1 MKMLAKTMR
10 RAAVITCLVLGAT
23 SATAQGDYPSKPI
36 RLVVPFP
43 AGNTADIVGRLLAE
57 RLHVGLGQP
66 VIVENKAGAGG
77 ILGVDAVAKAEK
89 DGHTLLLT
97 TASPIVVNPAV
108 YRSLPYNVQR
118 DLAPI
123 AAISYQPMILLAN
136 KSVPATNLKDLVQ
149 YLSRNSDKA
158 AYASVGA
165 GTFGHLAMETFVNAV
180 GVRPTHVPYKGSGAA
195 YIDVMSGQ
203 VAMMFDGLS
212 SGSAQYRAGRL
223 NALAVTSSHRSPLLP
238 DVPTVAESGI
248 PALKNFE
255 VSAWVGLFAPAGTS
269 SSAIRKIRQ
278 EIDKIL
284 GTSEFRSQLLTVSMT
299 TAEPRPTE
307 QFVEEIRLDTAKWSQ
322 AARDAKLSPFE

>member
-77 ILGVDAVAKAEK
+77 ILGVDAVAKADK

-97 TASPIVVNPAV
+97 SASPIVVNPAV

-123 AAISYQPMILLAN
+123 AAISYQPMILLTN

-149 YLSRNSDKA
+149 YLSRSGDKA

-165 GTFGHLAMETFVNAV
+165 GTFGHLAMETFVNAI

-223 NALAVTSSHRSPLLP
+223 NALAVTSSSRSPLLP

-248 PALKNFE
+248 PSLKNFE

-269 SSAIRKIRQ
+269 SLVTRKVRQ

-284 GTSEFRSQLLTVSMT
+284 GTREFRSQLLAVSMT
-299 TAEPRPTE
+299 AAEPRPIE

>member
-1 MKMLAKTMR
+1 MTMLAKSTR
-10 RAAVITCLVLGAT
+10 RAATIACLVLAAT
-23 SATAQGDYPSKPI
+23 SATAQSDYPRKPI

-77 ILGVDAVAKAEK
+77 ILGVDAVAKADK

-97 TASPIVVNPAV
+97 SASPIVVNPAV

-123 AAISYQPMILLAN
+123 AAISYQPMILLTN

-149 YLSRNSDKA
+149 YLSRSGDKA

-165 GTFGHLAMETFVNAV
+165 GTFGHLAMETFVNAI

-223 NALAVTSSHRSPLLP
+223 NALAVTSSSRSPLLP

-248 PALKNFE
+248 PSLKNFE

-269 SSAIRKIRQ
+269 SLVTRKVRQ

-284 GTSEFRSQLLTVSMT
+284 GTREFRSQLLAVSMT
-299 TAEPRPTE
+299 AAEPRPIE